1 MSAMV
6 YNWLVAVVM
15 EMGKPSTLY
24 RYENF
29 NKTTKM
35 KSEHLQNHCGPFI
48 GTQLLQCNRQCQQIN
63 VLIN

>member
-29 NKTTKM
+29 K
-35 KSEHLQNHCGPFI
+35 
-48 GTQLLQCNRQCQQIN
+48 
-63 VLIN
+63 